1 MRFRMPIAL
10 LAIVFGALGTA
21 GGAQELIYQGILR
34 SLLYPLLAGTL
45 GLVAG
50 ALLLASG
57 IALLI
62 GAPSAATLIRA
73 TAYVAVPTF
82 ILIGIVARFAGVAV
96 TAVGILFPLFLLYS
110 TRRLQPEGAQRHSSH
125 TALP

>member
-10 LAIVFGALGTA
+10 LAILFGALETA
-21 GGAQELIYQGILR
+21 GAAQELIFQGILR
-34 SLLYPLLAGTL
+34 SLLYPLIAGTI

-50 ALLLASG
+50 VLLLASG

-62 GAPSAATLIRA
+62 GAPIAATLVRA
-73 TAYVAVPTF
+73 TVYVAVPTF
-82 ILIGIVARFAGVAV
+82 ILIGIVGRFAGVAV
-96 TAVGILFPLFLLYS
+96 TALGILFPLFLLYA
-110 TRRLQPEGAQRHSSH
+110 TCRLHPEGAQRHSDH